1 MTTVQNCVSA
11 IAAKNHPKKHSK
23 TIQYGTAGFRT
34 VATDLD
40 HVVFRMGVL
49 SVLRSLKCNC
59 QTIGLMITA
68 SHNKEEDNGVKI
80 VDPMGEMLEQS
91 WEELATELANVDDDK
106 LDTVLSDIVEKQKI
120 DLSKTGSVFVGQDTR
135 PSSDSLARAA
145 LTGIAALS
153 GIVKDYGIVTTP
165 MLHYFVTC
173 QNTNEAYGKATA
185 DSYIKK
191 ISSAFLK
198 LRGTHEKGKY
208 KPEIHFDGA
217 NGVGS
222 VIVKDFAQA
231 IGDALKIN
239 INNDRID
246 EVGVLNKDCGAEYV
260 KTQQKPPKGVAVVAN
275 ARCVSVDGDAD
286 RVVYYYVDADNKF
299 HLLDGDRIATLVAGY
314 IMEVVKKTGL
324 EVNLGLVQTAYANGS
339 STAYISEKLNVPVAC
354 VSTGVKN
361 LHRKAVEFDIGI
373 YFEANGHGTITFS
386 DKVKDKLDRELTN
399 PSSSKSQLSAMKELA
414 LLINLINETV
424 GDALSDMLLVE
435 TVLHARGWDIQ
446 EWENTYADLPNRLLK
461 VIVKDRNVVE
471 TTDAN
476 RKCTSPAGVQ
486 DAIDEVVKKF
496 KNGRSFIR
504 ASGTEDV
511 VRVYAEADTQENAD
525 QLANLVK
532 KIVEDMAGGINQ

>member
-1 MTTVQNCVSA
+1 
-11 IAAKNHPKKHSK
+11 
-23 TIQYGTAGFRT
+23 
-34 VATDLD
+34 
-40 HVVFRMGVL
+40 MGVL
-49 SVLRSLKCNC
+49 SVLRSLKCNG

-68 SHNKEEDNGVKI
+68 SHNQEADNGVKV
-80 VDPMGEMLEQS
+80 VDPLGEMLEPA
-91 WEELATELANVDDDK
+91 WEELATDLANVADDQ
-106 LDTVLSDIVEKQKI
+106 LDAVVGQIADSQHI
-120 DLSKTGSVFVGQDTR
+120 DLSKTGSVFIGRDTR
-135 PSSDSLARAA
+135 PSSDSLAKAA
-145 LTGIAALS
+145 LAGIAAMS
-153 GIVKDYGIVTTP
+153 GVVKDYGIVTTP
-165 MLHYFVTC
+165 MLHYYVTC
-173 QNTNEAYGKATA
+173 QNTHEAYGKPTA

-191 ISSAFLK
+191 ICSAFLK
-198 LRGTHEKGKY
+198 LRGQTHEKGNY
-208 KPEIHFDGA
+208 KPEIEFDGA

-239 INNDRID
+239 VHNDRVN
-246 EVGVLNKDCGAEYV
+246 EVGVLNKECGAEFV
-260 KTQQKPPKGVAVVAN
+260 KTQQKPPKGVEPAAN

-286 RVVYYYVDADNKF
+286 RVVYYYLDQNNKF
-299 HLLDGDRIATLVAGY
+299 HLLDGDRIATLVAGH
-314 IMEVVKKTGL
+314 IMEIVKKTGL
-324 EVNLGLVQTAYANGS
+324 EVKIGLVQTAYANGS
-339 STAYISEKLNVPVAC
+339 STTYISEKLNVPVAC

-373 YFEANGHGTITFS
+373 YFEANGHGTVVFS
-386 DKVKDKLDRELTN
+386 DNVKDQLDRQLTN
-399 PSSSKSQLSAMKELA
+399 PSSSKSQLAAMKELA
-414 LLINLINETV
+414 LLINVINETV

-435 TVLHARGWDIQ
+435 TVLHARGWDVH
-446 EWENTYADLPNRLLK
+446 EWLNTYQDLPNRLLK
-461 VIVKDRNVVE
+461 VVVKDRNVIE

-486 DAIDEVVKKF
+486 DAIDEVVNKF